1 MEPIGFL
8 LGLNSVLKENFQAH
22 SKRTPSHTFK
32 ESDVKV
38 TVKTLEHCQTKIT
51 IKKFTGRISGAIL
64 YILVFLPESEKCKLR
79 FGCLS

>member
-8 LGLNSVLKENFQAH
+8 LGLNSVLEGKLPGTQQ
-22 SKRTPSHTFK
+22 SHTFK